1 MFRNIFLAGFFL
13 AVGVLPAAAQ
23 GRAYLDSLLAVNQR
37 YEQIDTGK
45 VKLLLN
51 ISFACTGIQPGIGS
65 TYADQALRLI
75 HDQFPDPF
83 LLAMGYNAKAGNQRN
98 MGNFQAALD
107 LQKQSLAI
115 FDSLGRKEDSF
126 KILNSMG
133 NTLYGMNRSAEAKT
147 AYEKVLVYARESGNK
162 KLQASAEANLGL
174 VFDRLDENER
184 SIEHFDKGIRLYE
197 ELGDQAG
204 VARNLDNKGGL
215 YIKTGAYAK
224 ALDCLL
230 RALAINEPLKN
241 QRATAQTYSNIGLVY
256 ESLSD
261 REKAISYL
269 SKALE
274 IYRKIGDQY
283 STAGVLSN
291 LGLAYKGTGQ
301 TEKALEC
308 LKESIAITERLKI
321 DGVVGNPYTVIS
333 TLYQEQGN
341 FPKAMDY
348 IKRGLQAA
356 KTAND
361 PGISAYLLSQKG
373 AILRQAPDSFLIREG
388 YRPENRF
395 DTTLAIQL
403 QTLQLGEEL
412 RNPELIRLAYSELSA
427 VYEHLG
433 DYKKSYEA
441 YRNYI
446 AYRDSITGE
455 DTKKQITRR
464 EIQYEF
470 DKKEATLKYEQ
481 QLTQGQLEKQKLL
494 SIQQQQALTISNKEK
509 DLQRLAFL
517 KEKAEKQEKAQQL
530 ALAEKDNLLQA
541 ADLATLT
548 KEKALQLKTLAQKN
562 ALIGFLLAGIAAI
575 LLGFAAFYLLL
586 RQRQAKR
593 KAASQAQY
601 TRQLLEN
608 IEEERGRIALDLH
621 DSISHELLGLKQNIR
636 NGSTPTPDTGDKI
649 DGIINDIRQI
659 SRNLHPVMLDKIGLR
674 LSLETLCEQFMQHE
688 SLFIS
693 HEINYATPL
702 PKTAELQLFRIV
714 QEGLSNAH
722 KYARAEAVNVKLEPV
737 KNGLRLVIHDNGKGF
752 DVQDALQSG
761 KAFGLHSMLQRSKA
775 IGGQA
780 EIRSDQNGTVI
791 RVEVPTA

>member
-1 MFRNIFLAGFFL
+1 
-13 AVGVLPAAAQ
+13 
-23 GRAYLDSLLAVNQR
+23 
-37 YEQIDTGK
+37 
-45 VKLLLN
+45 
-51 ISFACTGIQPGIGS
+51 
-65 TYADQALRLI
+65 
-75 HDQFPDPF
+75 
-83 LLAMGYNAKAGNQRN
+83 
-98 MGNFQAALD
+98 
-107 LQKQSLAI
+107 
-115 FDSLGRKEDSF
+115 
-126 KILNSMG
+126 
-133 NTLYGMNRSAEAKT
+133 
-147 AYEKVLVYARESGNK
+147 
-162 KLQASAEANLGL
+162 
-174 VFDRLDENER
+174 
-184 SIEHFDKGIRLYE
+184 
-197 ELGDQAG
+197 
-204 VARNLDNKGGL
+204 
-215 YIKTGAYAK
+215 
-224 ALDCLL
+224 
-230 RALAINEPLKN
+230 
-241 QRATAQTYSNIGLVY
+241 
-256 ESLSD
+256 
-261 REKAISYL
+261 
-269 SKALE
+269 
-274 IYRKIGDQY
+274 
-283 STAGVLSN
+283 VLSN

-321 DGVVGNPYTVIS
+321 DGIVGNPYTVIS

-348 IKRGLQAA
+348 IKLGLQAA

-403 QTLQLGEEL
+403 QTLRLGEEL

-427 VYEHLG
+427 VYERIG

-509 DLQRLAFL
+509 DLQHLAFL

-541 ADLATLT
+541 ADLTTLT

-586 RQRQAKR
+586 RQRQVKR
-593 KAASQAQY
+593 KAAAQAQY

-693 HEINYATPL
+693 HEINYPTPL

-722 KYARAEAVNVKLEPV
+722 KYARAEAVHVKLEPM

-752 DVQDALQSG
+752 DVQDALHSG
-761 KAFGLHSMLQRSKA
+761 KAFGLHSILQRSKA
-775 IGGQA
+775 IGGHA

-791 RVEVPTA
+791 RVEVPIA

>member
-1 MFRNIFLAGFFL
+1 MPRYFLFIFVFTV
-13 AVGVLPAAAQ
+13 VGNLPVQ
-23 GRAYLDSLLAVNQR
+23 GQARARLDSLLALNQR

-51 ISFACTGIQPGIGS
+51 ISFACTSVQPDIGS
-65 TYADQALRLI
+65 GYADQALALLHERF
-75 HDQFPDPF
+75 HNPF

-98 MGNFQAALD
+98 MGNFQASLD

-115 FDSLGRKEDSF
+115 FDSLGKKEDSF

-133 NTLYGMNRSAEAKT
+133 NTLYSMNRGAEAKT
-147 AYEKVLVYARESGNK
+147 AYEKVLAFAWESGNK

-174 VFDRLDENER
+174 VFDQMEENER

-197 ELGDQAG
+197 ELGDRGG

-215 YIKTGAYAK
+215 YIKTGEYAK
-224 ALDCLL
+224 ALDCLFQ
-230 RALAINEPLKN
+230 ALAINEPLKN
-241 QRATAQTYSNIGLVY
+241 QRATAQTYNNIGLVY

-261 REKAISYL
+261 YEKAISYL

-283 STAGVLSN
+283 NISAVLSN
-291 LGLAYKGTGQ
+291 LGSNYKSMGQ
-301 TEKALEC
+301 IEKALEC
-308 LKESIAITERLKI
+308 LNESIAITEQLKI
-321 DGVVGNPYTVIS
+321 DEVVGNPYTVIS
-333 TLYQEQGN
+333 TLYTEQAN

-348 IKRGLQAA
+348 VKRGLRVAQAS
-356 KTAND
+356 ND
-361 PGISAYLLSQKG
+361 PGVSAYLLSQKG

-388 YRPENRF
+388 YRPESRF
-395 DTTLAIQL
+395 DTALAIQH
-403 QTLQLGEEL
+403 QTLQLGEKL
-412 RNPELIRLAYSELSA
+412 RHPELIRLAYSELSA

-446 AYRDSITGE
+446 AYRDSIAGE

-481 QLTQGQLEKQKLL
+481 QLTLGQLEKQKLL
-494 SIQQQQALTISNKEK
+494 FLQQQQALVISNKEK
-509 DLQRLAFL
+509 DLQRLAYL
-517 KEKAEKQEKAQQL
+517 KEKAEKEQNEYLL
-530 ALAEKDNLLQA
+530 ALAGKDKKLQA
-541 ADLATLT
+541 ADLAALV

-575 LLGFAAFYLLL
+575 LLGFATFYLLL
-586 RQRQAKR
+586 RQRQTKR
-593 KAASQAQY
+593 KAAAQAQF

-608 IEEERGRIALDLH
+608 IEEERERIAFDLH
-621 DSISHELLGLKQNIR
+621 DSVSHELLSLKRSIR
-636 NGSTPTPDTGDKI
+636 PNDAGPDVGDKI
-649 DGIINDIRQI
+649 DAIINGIRQI

-688 SLFIS
+688 TLFVS
-693 HEINYATPL
+693 HQIVYNNTL
-702 PKTAELQLFRIV
+702 PKTAELQFFRIV
-714 QEGLSNAH
+714 QEGLTNALKYSGAQAVKVQLEQESNT
-722 KYARAEAVNVKLEPV
+722 LI
-737 KNGLRLVIHDNGKGF
+737 LRIRDNGKGF
-752 DVQDALQSG
+752 NVQQALDSG
-761 KAFGLHSMLQRSKA
+761 KAFGLHSILQRSKA
-775 IGGQA
+775 IGGYA
-780 EIRSDQNGTVI
+780 DIRSAEGGTLITVTI
-791 RVEVPTA
+791 PA